1 MGIFP
6 FNLIGCKRKIKNKK
20 RWKDMSEPEILSKL
34 DIIIKL
40 LATNQIEGKDS
51 HEQILFLSNLGIAN
65 KNIAEIL
72 GKTQNTVNATLSQ
85 LRKKKNE

>member
-1 MGIFP
+1 
-6 FNLIGCKRKIKNKK
+6 
-20 RWKDMSEPEILSKL
+20 LSNDKQVIEKL

-40 LATNQIEGKDS
+40 LAVGTIKGKEVK
-51 HEQILFLSNLGIAN
+51 EQILFLYNLGISN

-85 LRKKKNE
+85 SRKKKNE

>member
-1 MGIFP
+1 
-6 FNLIGCKRKIKNKK
+6 
-20 RWKDMSEPEILSKL
+20 MSNDKQVIEKL

-40 LATNQIEGKDS
+40 LAVGTIKGKEVK
-51 HEQILFLSNLGIAN
+51 EQILFLYNLGISN

-85 LRKKKNE
+85 SRKKKNE